1 MTKPRALPALLVAL
15 ALAACGGDRGAADS
29 AGGDPQVPEAE
40 RFGGTAVAALGQDI
54 ADINPLTSTDNNAN
68 QVNMFVLFT
77 PVIRYDERF
86 QPQPALARSWE
97 LNADTTE
104 LTFHLR
110 DDVRW
115 HDGRRT
121 TAHDLKLAYD
131 LARDPAT
138 GYANSSFWAHYGE
151 ASVPD
156 SFTFRVK
163 MQPHAEYLDPWRT
176 FFAVPRHVLGGVA
189 PAELKNHP
197 FSTRQPLGNGPFR
210 FVSRE
215 PGQSWTFEAN
225 RDYPEALGGRPYLD
239 RLVIRV
245 IPDATA
251 RLTELLTGR
260 VDYYVQ
266 VTPEQTPR
274 LEQSGVARLVTFPFR
289 SYVFVGWNAR
299 QERFR
304 DPRVRRALTMA
315 VNKQGIIDGVL
326 YGHGEVARS
335 SVPRIFWQYDST
347 AAAGLDFDP
356 EGAKRLLAE
365 AGWSDRDGDGI
376 VENARGEPFRFQL
389 KTNQG
394 NLERK
399 DITEVIQS
407 DLRRVGVDAQ
417 PTLVEFGT
425 LIDQLNTTREFDAVV
440 MGWVTEF
447 RPDDADL
454 FACDKLEGLYQWV
467 AYCDPQADRLRDS
480 LARVV
485 DRAAAKPLWSRY
497 QRRIAE
503 GQPYTFLYFQE
514 RLEGVSNRLR
524 NVKPDARGDFVGVA
538 EWWIQP
544 GARPGGKPETST

>member
-1 MTKPRALPALLVAL
+1 MTKLTTAAILLLLLP
-15 ALAACGGDRGAADS
+15 LAACGGDRGS
-29 AGGDPQVPEAE
+29 AGPSGGDPEVPEAE

-68 QVNMFVLFT
+68 QMNMFVLLT
-77 PVIRYDERF
+77 PVIRYDGEF

-97 LNADTTE
+97 VNSDTTE
-104 LTFHLR
+104 LTLHLR

-115 HDGRRT
+115 HDGVKT
-121 TAHDLKLAYD
+121 TAYDLKFAYD
-131 LARDPAT
+131 LARNPET
-138 GYANSSFWAHYGE
+138 GYANSSFWTHYGE
-151 ASVPD
+151 ATAPD
-156 SFTFRVK
+156 SFTFKVK
-163 MQPHAEYLDPWRT
+163 MRPHSEYMDPWRT
-176 FFAVPRHVLGGVA
+176 FFAVPRHVLEGV
-189 PAELKNHP
+189 PASELKNHP
-197 FSTRQPLGNGPFR
+197 YSTRQPLGNGPFR
-210 FVSRE
+210 FVSRV

-225 RDYPEALGGRPYLD
+225 RDYPQELGGRPYLD
-239 RLVIRV
+239 RLVVRI

-274 LEQSGVARLVTFPFR
+274 LEASGVARLVTFPFR
-289 SYVFVGWNAR
+289 SYVFIGWNGR

-315 VNKQGIIDGVL
+315 INKQGIIDGVL

-335 SVPRIFWQYDST
+335 SVPSIFWQYDST
-347 AAAGLDFDP
+347 VAAGLDYDP

-365 AGWSDRDGDGI
+365 AGWTDRDGDGI
-376 VENARGEPFRFQL
+376 VENERGEPFRFQL

-399 DITEVIQS
+399 DITEVVQS
-407 DLRRVGVDAQ
+407 DLRKVGVDAQ

-425 LIDQLNTTREFDAVV
+425 LIDQLNTTRNFDAVV

-454 FACDKLEGLYQWV
+454 FACDKIDGRYQWV
-467 AYCDPQADRLRDS
+467 AYCDPQTDRLRDS
-480 LARVV
+480 LTRIV
-485 DRAAAKPLWSRY
+485 DRDAAKPLWARY
-497 QRRIAE
+497 QQRIAE

-514 RLEGVSNRLR
+514 RLEGVANRLR
-524 NVKPDARGDFVGVA
+524 NVHPDARGDFAGVD
-538 EWWIQP
+538 EWWILP
-544 GARPGGKPETST
+544 GARRGS